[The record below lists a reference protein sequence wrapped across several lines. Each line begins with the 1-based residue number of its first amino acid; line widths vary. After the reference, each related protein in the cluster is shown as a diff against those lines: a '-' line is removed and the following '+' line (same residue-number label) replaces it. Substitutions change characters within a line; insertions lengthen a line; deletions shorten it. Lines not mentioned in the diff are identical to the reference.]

1 MLDNKR
7 TTPIIALIG
16 AVALLASTPAFA
28 QTAAS
33 SAAPA
38 ASSATSDAAPSGAAA
53 DSAAAAPADA
63 TTSAP
68 LQINGGNQLTIAS
81 MFFHASLAVKLIITG
96 LALASLLSLTIF
108 LIKLIEFAGLNRA
121 SDKFLEAFRSAK
133 SITEINRIATSEEF
147 EGTPMADMAA
157 AATTEIELSRQAGLA
172 VTGEFRDST
181 ISRASSAVQAV
192 QALLTKRLGGGMTF
206 LASVGSNSPFIGLF
220 GTVIGIM
227 ISFISIAN
235 THTTSL
241 ASVAPGIAEALLAT
255 AFGLGAA
262 IPAVIFY
269 NIFQSRISAFGTR
282 AEGFVAELMN
292 ALSRQLDKG
301 A

>member
-7 TTPIIALIG
+7 TTPLLALIG

-28 QTAAS
+28 QTAAPTAATASSTAASSGAPSDS

-38 ASSATSDAAPSGAAA
+38 ESGTA
-53 DSAAAAPADA
+53 
-63 TTSAP
+63 AP
-68 LQINGGNQLTIAS
+68 LQVNGGNQLTISS
-81 MFFHASLAVKLIITG
+81 MFLHASLAVKLIISG

-133 SITEINRIATSEEF
+133 SISEINKISTSEEF

-157 AATTEIELSRQAGLA
+157 AATSEIELSRQAGLS

-181 ISRASSAVQAV
+181 ITRASSAVQAV

>member
-1 MLDNKR
+1 MFDNKR
-7 TTPIIALIG
+7 TTPIIAMIG
-16 AVALLASTPAFA
+16 AVALLASTPVFA
-28 QTAAS
+28 QSAAPTAPAAS

-38 ASSATSDAAPSGAAA
+38 DSSAAAPAA
-53 DSAAAAPADA
+53 SAAPADA
-63 TTSAP
+63 APAAP

-81 MFFHASLAVKLIITG
+81 MFIHASLAVKIIIIG

-121 SDKFLEAFRSAK
+121 SDKFLDAFRNAK
-133 SITEINRIATSEEF
+133 SISEINRISTSEEF

-172 VTGEFRDST
+172 VAGEFRDST

-206 LASVGSNSPFIGLF
+206 LASVGANSPFIGLF

-269 NIFQSRISAFGTR
+269 NIFQARISSFGTR

>member
-28 QTAAS
+28 QTAAPTATAAAS

-38 ASSATSDAAPSGAAA
+38 
-53 DSAAAAPADA
+53 DSAAAPAASGAPAEA
-63 TTSAP
+63 APAAP
-68 LQINGGNQLTIAS
+68 LQINGGNQLTISS
-81 MFFHASLAVKLIITG
+81 MFIHASLAVKLIITG

-121 SDKFLEAFRSAK
+121 SDKFLDAFRSAK
-133 SITEINRIATSEEF
+133 SISEINRIATSEEF

-172 VTGEFRDST
+172 VAGEFRDST

-206 LASVGSNSPFIGLF
+206 LASVGANSPFIGLF

-269 NIFQSRISAFGTR
+269 NIFQSRISSFGTR

>member
-1 MLDNKR
+1 MFDKKR
-7 TTPIIALIG
+7 MTPILALIG
-16 AVALLASTPAFA
+16 AVALLTSSPALA
-28 QTAAS
+28 QTAAPAPATADAS
-33 SAAPA
+33 DASGAPA
-38 ASSATSDAAPSGAAA
+38 ASSAAATDANT
-53 DSAAAAPADA
+53 AAPA
-63 TTSAP
+63 
-68 LQINGGNQLTIAS
+68 QINGGNQLTIPA
-81 MFFHASLAVKLIITG
+81 MIEHASLAVQLIMGGLFISSIFSFVLFIVKLMEF
-96 LALASLLSLTIF
+96 ASL
-108 LIKLIEFAGLNRA
+108 NRK
-121 SDKFLEAFRSAK
+121 SDNFLESFRSAK
-133 SITEINRIATSEEF
+133 SISEINRIATSEEF

-157 AATTEIELSRQAGLA
+157 AATTEIELSRQAGLN
-172 VTGEFRDST
+172 VIGEFRDST
-181 ISRASSAVQAV
+181 INRASSAVQAV
-192 QALLTKRLGGGMTF
+192 QALLAKRLGGGMTF
-206 LASVGSNSPFIGLF
+206 LASVGSNGPFVGLF

-269 NIFQSRISAFGTR
+269 NIFQARISAYGTR

-301 A
+301 V

>member
-38 ASSATSDAAPSGAAA
+38 ASSTTPDAAPSGAPA
-53 DSAAAAPADA
+53 DSSAAAPADSGTA
-63 TTSAP
+63 AP
-68 LQINGGNQLTIAS
+68 LQINGGNQLTISS
-81 MFFHASLAVKLIITG
+81 MFLHASLAVKLIITG

-172 VTGEFRDST
+172 VAGEFRDST

>member
-1 MLDNKR
+1 MFDKKR
-7 TTPIIALIG
+7 MTPILALIG
-16 AVALLASTPAFA
+16 AAALLTSSPAFA
-28 QTAAS
+28 QSAAPTPATADAS
-33 SAAPA
+33 SSAAAPDSGAPA
-38 ASSATSDAAPSGAAA
+38 ASSAASSD
-53 DSAAAAPADA
+53 
-63 TTSAP
+63 TSAP
-68 LQINGGNQLTIAS
+68 AQINGGNQLTIPS
-81 MFFHASLAVKLIITG
+81 MIAHASLAVQLIMLGLFACSVFSLILFIMKL
-96 LALASLLSLTIF
+96 LEFASL
-108 LIKLIEFAGLNRA
+108 NRK
-121 SDKFLEAFRSAK
+121 SDNFLEAFRSAK
-133 SITEINRIATSEEF
+133 SISEINRIATSEEF

-157 AATTEIELSRQAGLA
+157 AATSEIELSRQSGLNIM
-172 VTGEFRDST
+172 GEFRDST
-181 ISRASSAVQAV
+181 INRASSAVQAV
-192 QALLTKRLGGGMTF
+192 QALLSKRLGGGMTF
-206 LASVGSNSPFIGLF
+206 LASVGSNGPFVGLF

-269 NIFQSRISAFGTR
+269 NIFQARISAYGTR

-301 A
+301 V

>member
-7 TTPIIALIG
+7 MTPLIAMFG
-16 AVALLASTPAFA
+16 AVALLASSPTFA
-28 QTAAS
+28 QTAAPPAATS
-33 SAAPA
+33 SAPDASSATSGAASAAPA
-38 ASSATSDAAPSGAAA
+38 ADSGT
-53 DSAAAAPADA
+53 AAPA
-63 TTSAP
+63 
-68 LQINGGNQLTIAS
+68 QINGGNKLTIAS
-81 MFFHASLAVKLIITG
+81 MLSHASLAVQMIMGGLFLCSVLSLIIFITK
-96 LALASLLSLTIF
+96 LL
-108 LIKLIEFAGLNRA
+108 EFANLNKA
-121 SDKFLEAFRSAK
+121 SDNFLEAFRSAK
-133 SITEINRIATSEEF
+133 SISDINRIATSEEY

-157 AATTEIELSRQAGLA
+157 AATTEIELSRQAGLN
-172 VTGEFRDST
+172 VVGEFRDST
-181 ISRASSAVQAV
+181 INRSSSAVQAV
-192 QALLTKRLGGGMTF
+192 QALLSKRLGGGMTF
-206 LASVGSNSPFIGLF
+206 LASVGSNGPFVGLF

-269 NIFQSRISAFGTR
+269 NIFQARISAYGTR

>member
-7 TTPIIALIG
+7 TTPLLALIG

-28 QTAAS
+28 QTAAPTAATASSTAASSGAPSDS

-38 ASSATSDAAPSGAAA
+38 ESGTA
-53 DSAAAAPADA
+53 
-63 TTSAP
+63 AP
-68 LQINGGNQLTIAS
+68 LQVNGGNQLTISS
-81 MFFHASLAVKLIITG
+81 MFLHASLAVKLIISG

-133 SITEINRIATSEEF
+133 SISEINKISTSEEF

-157 AATTEIELSRQAGLA
+157 AATSEIELSRQAGLS

-181 ISRASSAVQAV
+181 ITRASSAVQAV

-269 NIFQSRISAFGTR
+269 NIFQTRVSSFGPR